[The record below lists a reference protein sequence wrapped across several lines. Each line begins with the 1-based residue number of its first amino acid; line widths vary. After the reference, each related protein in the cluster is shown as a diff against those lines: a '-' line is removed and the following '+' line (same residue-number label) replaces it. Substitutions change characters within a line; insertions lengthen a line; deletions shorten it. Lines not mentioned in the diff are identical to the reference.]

1 MKLWNSGK
9 LNSMNKLNLNLIVA
23 VFLSLCLVGVSS
35 QALAQDKSK
44 DRKTKQTVAMS
55 QKVYEKLIEIQEL
68 VEAKNYANAQ
78 RLINEIS
85 QGTGKKSKL
94 SDYERAQIYNL
105 EGYSYYLQER
115 YADAIRSY
123 EKVLAQPELPEALVL
138 STLKTM
144 AQLQF
149 TQEDYKGALLTIDRL
164 MQSIAAEPSA
174 DIYMLKG
181 QALFQMERYDD
192 ALNPI
197 KTAIDLYRDQGRPP
211 KENWLLLLRVIYF
224 ERSDYGNML
233 KVVKELIVYYPKDTY
248 ILTLAGIYSE
258 QGDTKKQLVL
268 SEVLYE
274 KGMLN
279 SASNVTNLAN
289 LYLMHGLPYK
299 AAVLLQTE
307 MEKKVVVSNERNL
320 RLLSQSWYQAREDQ
334 KAIPPLK
341 LAADMAEDGELYVR
355 LAQSH
360 INLEQWRD
368 AVAAIEKGLKLGGL
382 KRTDQAYI
390 MLGMALF
397 SQKRLTQARRAF
409 VRANRDKRSAR
420 TAGQWINYVD
430 SEIRRSELLKQ
441 EAPEFKKRERDEL
454 EDVLLED

>member
-1 MKLWNSGK
+1 
-9 LNSMNKLNLNLIVA
+9 MNKFKMNLIVA
-23 VFLSLCLVGVSS
+23 GFLSLCLVGVSS
-35 QALAQDKSK
+35 QALAQNKE
-44 DRKTKQTVAMS
+44 RKTKQTVAMS

-78 RLINEIS
+78 RLIDDVS
-85 QGTGKKSKL
+85 RVTGKKSKL

-115 YADAIRSY
+115 YADAIKSY

-149 TQEDYKGALLTIDRL
+149 TQEDYKEALVTINRL
-164 MQSIAAEPSA
+164 MRAITEPSA
-174 DIYMLKG
+174 DIFMLKG
-181 QALFQMERYDD
+181 QALFQMERYNE

-224 ERSDYGNML
+224 EKNDYANML
-233 KVVKELIVYYPKDTY
+233 NVVKELIVYYPKDTY

-268 SEVLYE
+268 TEVLYE

-279 SASNVTNLAN
+279 NAANVTNLAN

-307 MEKKVVVSNERNL
+307 MDKKVVVSNERNL

-341 LAADMAEDGELYVR
+341 VAAGMSQDGELYIR

-360 INLEQWRD
+360 NNLEQWSD

-382 KRTDQAYI
+382 KRDDQANI

-397 SQKRLTQARRAF
+397 NLKRLTQARRAF
-409 VRANRDKRSAR
+409 ERANRDNRSKR
-420 TAGQWINYVD
+420 TAGQWIKYVD
-430 SEIRRSELLKQ
+430 SEIRRAELMEQ
-441 EAPEFKKRERDEL
+441 DAPEFKKRKRDAL
-454 EDVLLED
+454 EEALSTR

>member
-1 MKLWNSGK
+1 
-9 LNSMNKLNLNLIVA
+9 MNNFKMNLIVA
-23 VFLSLCLVGVSS
+23 GLLSLCLVGVSS
-35 QALAQDKSK
+35 QALAQSK
-44 DRKTKQTVAMS
+44 ERKTKQTVAMS
-55 QKVYEKLIEIQEL
+55 QKVYEKLTEIQEL
-68 VEAKNYANAQ
+68 VEAKNYANAH
-78 RLINEIS
+78 RLIDDM
-85 QGTGKKSKL
+85 GRGKKNKL
-94 SDYERAQIYNL
+94 SPYEQAQIFNL

-138 STLKTM
+138 STLKTK

-149 TQEDYKGALLTIDRL
+149 TQEDYKGALVTIDRL
-164 MQSIAAEPSA
+164 IRAVAEPSA
-174 DIYMLKG
+174 DIFMLKG
-181 QALFQMERYDD
+181 QALFQMERYND

-197 KTAIDLYRDQGRPP
+197 KTAIDMYRDQGRPP

-224 ERSDYGNML
+224 ERNDYANML
-233 KVVKELIVYYPKDTY
+233 NVVKELIVYYPKDTY

-268 SEVLYE
+268 TEVLYE

-279 SASNVTNLAN
+279 NAANVTNLAN

-299 AAVLLQTE
+299 AAVLLQKE
-307 MEKKVVVSNERNL
+307 MDKKVVVSNERNL

-341 LAADMAEDGELYVR
+341 VAAGMSKDGELYIR
-355 LAQSH
+355 LSQSH
-360 INLEQWRD
+360 INLEQWSD

-382 KRTDQAYI
+382 KRDDQANI

-397 SQKRLTQARRAF
+397 NLKRLTQARRAF
-409 VRANRDKRSAR
+409 ERANRDSRSKR
-420 TAGQWINYVD
+420 TAGQWIQYVD
-430 SEIRRSELLKQ
+430 SEIRRAELMAQ
-441 EAPEFKKRERDEL
+441 DAPEFKKRKRDAL
-454 EDVLLED
+454 EEVLSTR

>member
-1 MKLWNSGK
+1 
-9 LNSMNKLNLNLIVA
+9 MNTFKLNLIVA
-23 VFLSLCLVGVSS
+23 GFLSLCLVSVSS
-35 QALAQDKSK
+35 QALAQDKGK

-55 QKVYEKLIEIQEL
+55 QKVYESLTEVQEL
-68 VEAKNYANAQ
+68 VEAKNYANAHSM
-78 RLINEIS
+78 INKM
-85 QGTGKKSKL
+85 QTGKAKL
-94 SDYERAQIYNL
+94 SDYERAQIFNL

-115 YADAIRSY
+115 YGDAIKSY

-149 TQEDYKGALLTIDRL
+149 TQEDYTGALLTIDRL
-164 MQSIAAEPSA
+164 MQSVAEPSA

-197 KTAIDLYRDQGRPP
+197 KTAIDMYRGQGRPP

-224 ERSDYGNML
+224 ERNDYDNML
-233 KVVKELIVYYPKDTY
+233 EVVKELIVHYPKDTY

-258 QGDTKKQLVL
+258 QGNTKKQMVL
-268 SEVLYE
+268 TEVLYE

-279 SASNVTNLAN
+279 SAGNVTNLAN

-307 MEKKVVVSNERNL
+307 IDKKVVEANERNL

-341 LAADMAEDGELYVR
+341 LAAEMSNDGELYIR
-355 LAQSH
+355 LAQSY
-360 INLEQWRD
+360 INLEQWKN
-368 AVAAIEKGLKLGGL
+368 AVEAANKGLKLGGL
-382 KRTDQAYI
+382 KRDDQANI

-397 SQKRLTQARRAF
+397 NQTLLERAGLAF
-409 VRANRDKRSAR
+409 EVASRDKRSAR
-420 TAGQWINYVD
+420 TAKQWIKYVD
-430 SEIRRSELLKQ
+430 GEIKRRDLMNQ
-441 EAPEFKKRERDEL
+441 DAPEFKARKRDKL
-454 EDVLLED
+454 EDMLIED

>member
-1 MKLWNSGK
+1 
-9 LNSMNKLNLNLIVA
+9 
-23 VFLSLCLVGVSS
+23 
-35 QALAQDKSK
+35 
-44 DRKTKQTVAMS
+44 MS
-55 QKVYEKLIEIQEL
+55 QKVYEKLTEIQEL
-68 VEAKNYANAQ
+68 VEEKNYANAQ
-78 RLINEIS
+78 RLIDEMARDTDRK
-85 QGTGKKSKL
+85 GRSKL
-94 SDYERAQIYNL
+94 SPYEQAQIYNL

-115 YADAIRSY
+115 YAEAIKSY

-149 TQEDYKGALLTIDRL
+149 TQEDYKEALVTINRL
-164 MQSIAAEPSA
+164 MQAVAEPSA
-174 DIYMLKG
+174 DIFMLKG

-192 ALNPI
+192 ALGPI
-197 KTAIDLYRDQGRPP
+197 KTAINMYRDQGRPP

-224 ERSDYGNML
+224 ERNDYDNML
-233 KVVKELIVYYPKDTY
+233 KVVKELLVYYPKDTY

-268 SEVLYE
+268 TEVLYE

-307 MEKKVVVSNERNL
+307 IDKKVVEANERNL

-341 LAADMAEDGELYVR
+341 IAAGMSDDGELYVR

-360 INLEQWRD
+360 INLEQWSD
-368 AVAAIEKGLKLGGL
+368 AVSAIQKGLKLGGL
-382 KRTDQAYI
+382 KRDDQANI

-397 SQKRLTQARRAF
+397 NQQRLTQARRAF
-409 VRANRDKRSAR
+409 ERANRDKRSAR
-420 TAGQWINYVD
+420 TAGQWIKYVD
-430 SEIRRSELLKQ
+430 SEIRRTELMEQ
-441 EAPEFKKRERDEL
+441 DAPEFKKRVRDEL
-454 EDVLLED
+454 EDVIAEG

>member
-1 MKLWNSGK
+1 
-9 LNSMNKLNLNLIVA
+9 MNNFKMNLIVA
-23 VFLSLCLVGVSS
+23 GLLSLCLVGVSS
-35 QALAQDKSK
+35 QALAQSK
-44 DRKTKQTVAMS
+44 ERKTKQTVAMS

-78 RLINEIS
+78 RLIDDVS
-85 QGTGKKSKL
+85 RVTGKKSKL

-138 STLKTM
+138 STLKTK

-149 TQEDYKGALLTIDRL
+149 TQEDYKGALVTIDRL
-164 MQSIAAEPSA
+164 IQAVAEPSA

-181 QALFQMERYDD
+181 QALFQMERYNE

-197 KTAIDLYRDQGRPP
+197 KTAIDLYRDQGRAP

-224 ERSDYGNML
+224 EKNDYANML

-268 SEVLYE
+268 TEVLYE

-279 SASNVTNLAN
+279 NAANVTNLAN

-307 MEKKVVVSNERNL
+307 MDKKVVVSNERNL

-341 LAADMAEDGELYVR
+341 VAAGMSQDGELYIR

-360 INLEQWRD
+360 NNLEQWSE

-382 KRTDQAYI
+382 KRGDQANI

-397 SQKRLTQARRAF
+397 NLKRLTQARRAF
-409 VRANRDKRSAR
+409 ERANRDNRSKR
-420 TAGQWINYVD
+420 TAGQWIKYVD
-430 SEIRRSELLKQ
+430 SEIRRAELMEQ
-441 EAPEFKKRERDEL
+441 DAPEFKKRKRDAL
-454 EDVLLED
+454 EEALSTR

>member
-1 MKLWNSGK
+1 M
-9 LNSMNKLNLNLIVA
+9 NSMIAFKMNLIVA
-23 VFLSLCLVGVSS
+23 GFLSLFLLGISS
-35 QALAQDKSK
+35 QAQTQE
-44 DRKTKQTVAMS
+44 RKTKQTVAMS

-78 RLINEIS
+78 RLIDDVS
-85 QGTGKKSKL
+85 RVTGKKSKL

-123 EKVLAQPELPEALVL
+123 EKALAQPELPEALVL

-149 TQEDYKGALLTIDRL
+149 TQEDYKGALVTINRL
-164 MQSIAAEPSA
+164 MQAVAEPSA

-181 QALFQMERYDD
+181 QALFQMERYND
-192 ALNPI
+192 ALHPI
-197 KTAIDLYRDQGRPP
+197 KTAIDLYRDQGRAP

-224 ERSDYGNML
+224 ERNDYANML
-233 KVVKELIVYYPKDTY
+233 NVVKELIVYDPKDTY

-268 SEVLYE
+268 TEVLYE

-279 SASNVTNLAN
+279 NAANVTNLAN

-307 MEKKVVVSNERNL
+307 MDKKVVVSNERNL

-341 LAADMAEDGELYVR
+341 VAAGMSQDGELYIR

-360 INLEQWRD
+360 NNLEQWSE

-382 KRTDQAYI
+382 KRDDQANI

-397 SQKRLTQARRAF
+397 NLKRLTQARRAF
-409 VRANRDKRSAR
+409 ERANRDNRSKR
-420 TAGQWINYVD
+420 TAGQWIKYVD
-430 SEIRRSELLKQ
+430 SEIRRAELMAQ
-441 EAPEFKKRERDEL
+441 DAPEFKKRKRDAL
-454 EDVLLED
+454 EDVLSTR